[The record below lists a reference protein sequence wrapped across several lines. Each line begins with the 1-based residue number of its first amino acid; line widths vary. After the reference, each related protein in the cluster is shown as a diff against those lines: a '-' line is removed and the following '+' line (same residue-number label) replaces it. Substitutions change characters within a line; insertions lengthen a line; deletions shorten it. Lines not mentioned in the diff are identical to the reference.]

1 MTDQAELQP
10 MPRDVREEFRA
21 DLDAF
26 EATERRLLAEERR
39 ERASELTARFTGLE
53 LTAAR

>member
-39 ERASELTARFTGLE
+39 ERARELTARFTGLE

>member
-1 MTDQAELQP
+1 MTDQTVPQTTA
-10 MPRDVREEFRA
+10 RDVREEFRA

-26 EATERRLLAEERR
+26 EAAERRLLAEERR
-39 ERASELTARFTGLE
+39 ERARELTARFTGLE